1 MLNLLCLVKMQ
12 LRSQLL
18 RTLTQY
24 KSVNHML
31 SGDNMI
37 LKKLGYVHNH
47 DLTCAFCLGAVFA
60 EISSKV
66 EIHSFPGEL
75 EGETLEEAHELFLKF
90 VRGEFED

>member
-1 MLNLLCLVKMQ
+1 MKAQ

-31 SGDNMI
+31 KGNNVI
-37 LKKLGYVHNH
+37 LNELGYGHNR
-47 DLTCAFCLGAVFA
+47 DLARAFCLGAVFT
-60 EISSKV
+60 EVSSKV
-66 EIHSFPGEL
+66 EIHSYPGEL
-75 EGETLEEAHELFLKF
+75 DGETLEEAHELFLKF